1 MRINVKVLPEDK
13 LFHLFDLAAKA
24 KNETLAMQVVN
35 ELANRKNI
43 RVAEQ
48 LRKLGQKANDE
59 KNIVSF
65 QMVSKLWNRW

>member
-1 MRINVKVLPEDK
+1 MRVNIKALPKEK
-13 LFHLFDLAAKA
+13 LLHLFDLAAKT
-24 KNETLAMQVVN
+24 KNEFLAGQVVN
-35 ELANRKNI
+35 ELAGRNHI

>member
-1 MRINVKVLPEDK
+1 MRINVKALPKDK

-24 KNETLAMQVVN
+24 KNEVLADQVVN
-35 ELANRKNI
+35 ELADRNHI

-59 KNIVSF
+59 KNLASF

>member
-1 MRINVKVLPEDK
+1 MRVNIKALPKDR
-13 LFHLFDLAAKA
+13 LLHLFDLAAKA
-24 KNETLAMQVVN
+24 KNEVLADQVVN
-35 ELANRKNI
+35 ELAGRNHI

-59 KNIVSF
+59 KNLASF

>member
-13 LFHLFDLAAKA
+13 LFHLFDLAAKT
-24 KNETLAMQVVN
+24 KNEFLAMQVVN

-48 LRKLGQKANDE
+48 LIKLGQKANDE
-59 KNIVSF
+59 KKLASF

>member
-1 MRINVKVLPEDK
+1 MRINIKVLPKDR
-13 LFHLFDLAAKA
+13 LLHLFDLAAKT
-24 KNETLAMQVVN
+24 KNEVLAMLVTK
-35 ELANRKNI
+35 ELAGRNHI

-59 KNIVSF
+59 KNLASF

>member
-1 MRINVKVLPEDK
+1 MRINVKELPKDK
-13 LFHLFDLAAKA
+13 LFHLFDLAAKT
-24 KNETLAMQVVN
+24 KNEVLAMLVTK
-35 ELANRKNI
+35 ELAGRNHI

-59 KNIVSF
+59 KNLASF

>member
-24 KNETLAMQVVN
+24 KNETLATQVVN
-35 ELANRKNI
+35 ELANRNHI

-48 LRKLGQKANDE
+48 LRKLGQKTNDE
-59 KNIVSF
+59 KNLASF

>member
-24 KNETLAMQVVN
+24 KNETLATQVVN
-35 ELANRKNI
+35 ELANRNHI

-48 LRKLGQKANDE
+48 LIKLGQKANDE
-59 KNIVSF
+59 KKLASF

>member
-1 MRINVKVLPEDK
+1 MRINIKALPKDK

-24 KNETLAMQVVN
+24 KNETLATQVVN

-48 LRKLGQKANDE
+48 LIKLGQKANDE
-59 KNIVSF
+59 KNLASF

>member
-24 KNETLAMQVVN
+24 KNETLATKVVN
-35 ELANRKNI
+35 ELANRNHI

>member
-1 MRINVKVLPEDK
+1 MRINVKALPKEK
-13 LFHLFDLAAKA
+13 LLHLFDVAARS
-24 KNETLAMQVVN
+24 KNEVLAGQVVN
-35 ELANRKNI
+35 ELAGRNHI

>member
-1 MRINVKVLPEDK
+1 MRINIKALPKDR
-13 LFHLFDLAAKA
+13 LLHLFDLAAKT
-24 KNETLAMQVVN
+24 KNEFLAMQVIN

-59 KNIVSF
+59 KNLASF

>member
-24 KNETLAMQVVN
+24 KNETLATQVVN
-35 ELANRKNI
+35 ELANRNHI
-43 RVAEQ
+43 RIAEQ
-48 LRKLGQKANDE
+48 LRKLGQKTNDE
-59 KNIVSF
+59 KNLASF

>member
-24 KNETLAMQVVN
+24 KNETLATQVVN
-35 ELANRKNI
+35 ELANRKHI

-59 KNIVSF
+59 KNLASF

>member
-1 MRINVKVLPEDK
+1 MRVNIKALPKDR
-13 LFHLFDLAAKA
+13 LLHLFDLAAKT
-24 KNETLAMQVVN
+24 KNEVLADQVVN
-35 ELANRKNI
+35 ELAGRNHI

-59 KNIVSF
+59 KKLASF

>member
-59 KNIVSF
+59 KNLASF

>member
-1 MRINVKVLPEDK
+1 MKINVKVLPEDK

-24 KNETLAMQVVN
+24 KNETLATQVVN
-35 ELANRKNI
+35 ELAGRNHI

-59 KNIVSF
+59 KISLAF
-65 QMVSKLWNRW
+65 TW